1 MVALVSLMTEE
12 GMWAL
17 NTVAALVV
25 MKVAAELPRVGC
37 ESR

>member
-17 NTVAALVV
+17 NTVAVLV
-25 MKVAAELPRVGC
+25 AYEGG
-37 ESR
+37 S